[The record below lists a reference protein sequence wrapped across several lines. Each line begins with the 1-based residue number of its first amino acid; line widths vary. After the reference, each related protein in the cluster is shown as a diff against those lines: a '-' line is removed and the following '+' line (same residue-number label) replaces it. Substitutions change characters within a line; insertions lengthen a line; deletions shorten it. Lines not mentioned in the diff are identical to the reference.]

1 MKLKFKQ
8 FNVEIID
15 PKVTVDLNTIQDKAI
30 DKLLSVSVTLETDT
44 AKFGLEAVDMPY
56 VGTWEDSQV
65 KGMVNEWLTQ
75 FKIK

>member
-1 MKLKFKQ
+1 MKYKFNQ

-44 AKFGLEAVDMPY
+44 ARFGLEAVDMPY
-56 VGTWEDSQV
+56 IGTWEDSEVQT
-65 KGMVNEWLTQ
+65 MVNEWLTQ
-75 FKIK
+75 YKV

>member
-1 MKLKFKQ
+1 MKYKFNQ

-15 PKVTVDLNTIQDKAI
+15 PTVTVDLNTIHDKAI

-44 AKFGLEAVDMPY
+44 AMFGLEAVDMPY

-65 KGMVNEWLTQ
+65 QGMVNKWLMQ
-75 FKIK
+75 FEIK

>member
-1 MKLKFKQ
+1 MKYKFKQ

-15 PKVTVDLNTIQDKAI
+15 TKVTVDLKTIQDKDI
-30 DKLLSVSVTLETDT
+30 DKLLSVSVTLETKT

-65 KGMVNEWLTQ
+65 KGMVNECLTQ

>member
-1 MKLKFKQ
+1 MKYKFNQ

-30 DKLLSVSVTLETDT
+30 DKLLSVSVTLETKT
-44 AKFGLEAVDMPY
+44 AKFGLEAQDMPY

-65 KGMVNEWLTQ
+65 QGMVNEWLTQ
-75 FKIK
+75 FKV